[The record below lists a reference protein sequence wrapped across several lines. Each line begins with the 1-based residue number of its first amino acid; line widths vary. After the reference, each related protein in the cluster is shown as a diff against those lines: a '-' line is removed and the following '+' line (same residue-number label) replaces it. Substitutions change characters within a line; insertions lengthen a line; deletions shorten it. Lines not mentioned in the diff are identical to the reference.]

1 MNNVSFRYPG
11 NTKAVADA
19 TLTVS
24 QASRVLVTGG
34 SGAGKS
40 TLLKILAGLQPPTEG
55 ILLTVKRLS
64 VAYLAES
71 TLHQLDR
78 HLQQTPQ
85 QYIYRTCM
93 GDESERL
100 FDHDSIENHLTNF
113 GLDRESATRTRM
125 ELLSKGAKAK
135 VVLASVMCRKPH
147 ILILD
152 NFVECLED
160 GDIAALTSA
169 IKLYKGGVI
178 IVSENSSFGDA
189 IATEKWAMSNG
200 SLKIQSLLSVLPE
213 TEEGLPFSETVTPE
227 QRATA
232 STQEDQRRRIKAIE
246 RKIKN
251 AHMKP
256 LTEQELKEMD
266 DQLNDLKEILAS

>member
-1 MNNVSFRYPG
+1 
-11 NTKAVADA
+11 
-19 TLTVS
+19 
-24 QASRVLVTGG
+24 
-34 SGAGKS
+34 
-40 TLLKILAGLQPPTEG
+40 
-55 ILLTVKRLS
+55 
-64 VAYLAES
+64 
-71 TLHQLDR
+71 
-78 HLQQTPQ
+78 
-85 QYIYRTCM
+85 
-93 GDESERL
+93 
-100 FDHDSIENHLTNF
+100 
-113 GLDRESATRTRM
+113 
-125 ELLSKGAKAK
+125 
-135 VVLASVMCRKPH
+135 
-147 ILILD
+147 
-152 NFVECLED
+152 VECLED

-213 TEEGLPFSETVTPE
+213 TEVGLPFSETVTPE

-246 RKIKN
+246 RKIKH